1 MSCCLNFMLRNEAV
15 KCTGAVAH
23 GVFRKSEVCGEVGS
37 GGGEN
42 QIFCIAQVQ
51 ILRFEFLELEL
62 T

>member
-42 QIFCIAQVQ
+42 QIFCIAQVK
-51 ILRFEFLELEL
+51 ILRF
-62 T
+62 